1 MESFLH
7 RRGALKSA
15 AVAGVVLAASL
26 APAAWRWTR
35 APRVWGP
42 GEVPVAFWSWR
53 AEAPTDEEVA
63 RAFGETGARALFLRA
78 GQLDYGAGRLSR
90 IRAVGGKFPARVELH
105 LVYNG
110 TRSLLGG
117 FGEIDEK
124 TLAAA
129 FVETFRADASRAR
142 RDGANVSG
150 LQLDLDVP
158 TRLLARYGRVLG
170 GVRAALPR
178 EVKLSV
184 TGLTTWMDSGELGR
198 ALEAVDFWSPQ
209 FYGAEIPETL
219 GRAVAIASPRSI
231 EREVVRARSLGKPF
245 YAGLAAYG
253 HALLY
258 SPKGKLLSLHGDLD
272 PARVAAEPRLELV
285 ERRAFERRAAGDEGS
300 PETPQA
306 SEWRYVFR
314 AREDASVEG
323 VAVRAGEQF
332 VLDLPSSESLR
343 AGVRGVR
350 RLAGEKLLGICLFRL
365 PTRGDRTTLNLGQV
379 ASALKDVEPVVRT
392 RLGVEAAGGEGA
404 AATASGSFNQLV
416 LTATNAGPTGALFGD
431 DAFVLTVRVP
441 RGGLRGVSGLEGF
454 DSVETLCAPARAP
467 ETDAKARGGAGEDSL
482 RPCAPARA
490 VAVRLKARVWPSGAG
505 ARVGLSFEGDP
516 PEELAATAA
525 VRADDGRVREQ
536 NERLRRKADGR

>member
-1 MESFLH
+1 MKSFLH
-7 RRGALKSA
+7 RRGALRLA
-15 AVAGVVLAASL
+15 AGAGVVLAASL
-26 APAAWRWTR
+26 ASAAWRWTH
-35 APRVWGP
+35 APRVWSP

-78 GQLDYGAGRLSR
+78 GQLDYEAGRLSR

-110 TRSLLGG
+110 TRSLLGA
-117 FGEIDEK
+117 FEQIEEK

-129 FVETFRADASRAR
+129 FVEAFGADAERAR

-158 TRLLARYGRVLG
+158 TRLVARYGRVLG
-170 GVRAALPR
+170 EVRAALPR
-178 EVKLSV
+178 GVKLSV
-184 TGLTTWMDSGELGR
+184 TGLTTWMDSEELGR

-209 FYGAEIPETL
+209 FYGAEIPERL
-219 GRAVAIASPRSI
+219 ERALPIASPRSI
-231 EREVVRARSLGKPF
+231 EREVARARALGKPF

-253 HALLY
+253 YALLY

-272 PARVAAEPRLELV
+272 PARVAAERGLELV
-285 ERRAFERRAAGDEGS
+285 ERRAFERRAADDEGS

-365 PTRGDRTTLNLGQV
+365 PTRGDKTTLSLGQV
-379 ASALKDVEPVVRT
+379 AAALKDFEAGVRT

-404 AATASGSFNQLV
+404 SSASSESFDRLV
-416 LTATNAGPTGALFGD
+416 LTARNAGAAGALFGD
-431 DAFVLTVRVP
+431 DALVVTLRVP
-441 RGGLRGVSGLEGF
+441 RGSLRVVSGLEGF
-454 DSVETLCAPARAP
+454 DSFETLCAPAGSTEA
-467 ETDAKARGGAGEDSL
+467 EGKARGGAAEDSL

-490 VAVRLKARVWPSGAG
+490 GAVRLKARAWPSGAE
-505 ARVGLSFEGDP
+505 ARVGLSFEGDAP
-516 PEELAATAA
+516 GGLAATVA
-525 VRADDGRVREQ
+525 VRADDGRVWEQ
-536 NERLRRKADGR
+536 TERLTAKADGR